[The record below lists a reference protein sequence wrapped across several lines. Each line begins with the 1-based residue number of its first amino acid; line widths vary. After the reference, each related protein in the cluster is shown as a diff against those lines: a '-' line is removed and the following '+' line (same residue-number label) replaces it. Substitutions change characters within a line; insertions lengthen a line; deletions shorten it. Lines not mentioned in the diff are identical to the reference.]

1 MCENGN
7 VDAYVHTHSA
17 YPFLLLSPS
26 LSLSLPSFLSHC
38 IPSSPSFMVK
48 RGCFFWWFSASKCY
62 VSFARTSVAHNRPYF
77 SFVSSFLA
85 TQLDQIAALK
95 CVAIL
100 SPDSSSSL
108 CARYMDARQKIVLEE
123 LRRASSVR
131 VSAKRNARLVIF
143 RSTITGGFL
152 LSEQYYRILS
162 AKR

>member
-7 VDAYVHTHSA
+7 VDAYVYTHMYIVRTLSFS
-17 YPFLLLSPS
+17 FLP

-85 TQLDQIAALK
+85 T
-95 CVAIL
+95 
-100 SPDSSSSL
+100 
-108 CARYMDARQKIVLEE
+108 
-123 LRRASSVR
+123 
-131 VSAKRNARLVIF
+131 
-143 RSTITGGFL
+143 
-152 LSEQYYRILS
+152 
-162 AKR
+162 

>member
-26 LSLSLPSFLSHC
+26 LSLSPLLSFSLYT
-38 IPSSPSFMVK
+38 SPSFMVK